1 MKNTFL
7 KKFRSK
13 THKTDSR
20 KHNAA
25 GSFEITTFLPELT
38 TDCKLNLVCFKQN
51 LSDCTL
57 IVKMKYEI
65 TITSS

>member
-1 MKNTFL
+1 MKNAFL

-25 GSFEITTFLPELT
+25 GSFEITTF
-38 TDCKLNLVCFKQN
+38 CRSKLQIANWIWFVFNKICQTAL
-51 LSDCTL
+51 
-57 IVKMKYEI
+57 
-65 TITSS
+65 